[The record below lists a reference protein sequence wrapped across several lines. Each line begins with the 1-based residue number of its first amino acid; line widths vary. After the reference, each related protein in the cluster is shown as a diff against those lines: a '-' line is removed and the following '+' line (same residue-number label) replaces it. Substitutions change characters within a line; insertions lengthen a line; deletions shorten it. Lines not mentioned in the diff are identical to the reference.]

1 MRYRKLWG
9 IVGICCVGVLVLV
22 GCTQLQ
28 ESIGSGTGQTAEESD
43 IGMAAVGN
51 QDISVAKS
59 VTTGWSKFLGTWT
72 NVNPAT
78 NGCTRFVISGAS
90 ADALLYQGYGKCH
103 PTDCVWVPS
112 QLVVYASSVS
122 ATWIIN
128 EGFATRIGTLQFQN
142 KLLQQTIY
150 TKFLDTSGRS
160 NYRSVELFSNAPA
173 RFVPLD

>member
-1 MRYRKLWG
+1 
-9 IVGICCVGVLVLV
+9 
-22 GCTQLQ
+22 
-28 ESIGSGTGQTAEESD
+28 
-43 IGMAAVGN
+43 MAAAGN

-72 NVNPAT
+72 NVNRAT
-78 NGCTRFVISGAS
+78 DGCTRFVISGAS
-90 ADALLYQGYGKCH
+90 ADALVYQGYGKCY
-103 PTDCVWVPS
+103 PTDCVWAPS

-122 ATWIIN
+122 ASGALCATWIIN
-128 EGFATRIGTLQFQN
+128 AGFATSIGTLQFQN

-150 TKFLDTSGRS
+150 TQFLDTSGRS